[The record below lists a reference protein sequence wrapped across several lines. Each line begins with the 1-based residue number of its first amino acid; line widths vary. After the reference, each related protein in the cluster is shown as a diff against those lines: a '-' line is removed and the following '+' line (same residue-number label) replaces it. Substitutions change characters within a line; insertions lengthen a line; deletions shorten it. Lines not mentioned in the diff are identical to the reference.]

1 MTPSDG
7 KVIAKTVHGPRETP
21 ASQETHRMNRKDTT
35 HWLHRVL
42 LTTLGGLMAA
52 APQALAEGNVPD
64 QGRRLHGTA
73 RERLERTNINL
84 SSARQGNFFLS
95 GVTLEHGQLRAQGMS
110 GNDFIH
116 VKFTQTLANEL
127 VTFRITAAQRHK
139 NRYGSPIALP
149 SPHTWE
155 YKVEY
160 SSPSLGTGPLCPG
173 TEEDQWSLAIPG
185 DWAGSH
191 LTKNPYRFA
200 FACLPRV
207 AAPTLGGVAA
217 KCAELGY
224 PPWQSHDPRIDGTS
238 LPLTQEDALRHHVV
252 CTALASADY
261 CGEATPNTLNGTPI
275 KLFHTGNVPVETN
288 TSGQV
293 RIGAGPVYQDYLFE
307 AAWALVDVKTGQFI
321 NSSNSQAEPVRAQA
335 VCLTKKRWSSLPLR
349 GTCIAD
355 NDSDEL
361 TSRLPD
367 PRLPDSGKYCEDYT
381 RDELLQKGAVL
392 FSYSM
397 FLDAG
402 LYRFKHDTTQQY
414 ITTAQIILNPSL
426 TGTEP
431 IEERYKRIYQLDP
444 AIFPDAGKYQLADQ
458 GLPDSYEGPVF
469 RPSAPSHLFEGTPVS
484 RLLRYRKA
492 GSLAN
497 EPANFFTAV
506 EGSGVA
512 IPTDFFLDGVEG
524 SLYTGV
530 TPPASGPGL
539 LLFQNSAQGSF
550 LTTGNKDLVPET
562 PSELY
567 SPLIEDPMGYLPPVD
582 AYAPPRPY

>member
-1 MTPSDG
+1 
-7 KVIAKTVHGPRETP
+7 
-21 ASQETHRMNRKDTT
+21 MNRKDTS
-35 HWLHRVL
+35 HWLNRVL
-42 LTTLGGLMAA
+42 LTAMGGLMAA

-73 RERLERTNINL
+73 RERLERTNLSL
-84 SSARQGNFFLS
+84 SSALQGNVFLS

-110 GNDFIH
+110 GNAFVN
-116 VKFTQTLANEL
+116 VKFTQTIANEL

-149 SPHTWE
+149 SPYTWE

-173 TEEDQWSLAIPG
+173 AAEDRWALAIPG
-185 DWAGSH
+185 NWVGGDH
-191 LTKNPYRFA
+191 TKTSYRFA

-217 KCAELGY
+217 KCVELGY
-224 PPWQSHDPRIDGTS
+224 PPWQNNDPRIDGTS

-252 CTALASADY
+252 CTSLASADY

-275 KLFHTGNVPVETN
+275 KLFHTGNVPVETD

-293 RIGAGPVYQDYLFE
+293 RIGAGPVHQDYLFE

-321 NSSNSQAEPVRAQA
+321 PSSSSQAELVRAQA

-355 NDSDEL
+355 TDDDEL

-381 RDELLQKGAVL
+381 RDELVQLGAVL
-392 FSYSM
+392 FSYSK
-397 FLDAG
+397 FLDVG
-402 LYRFKHDTTQQY
+402 LYRFKHTPTQQY
-414 ITTAQIILNPSL
+414 LTTSHIILNPGL

-431 IEERYKRIYQLDP
+431 LEERYQRLYQPDP
-444 AIFPDAGKYQLADQ
+444 AIFPDAGNYQLADK
-458 GLPDSYEGPVF
+458 GLPDSYEGPLF
-469 RPSAPSHLFEGTPVS
+469 RPSAPLHIFEGTNVS

-492 GSLAN
+492 GSGVDG
-497 EPANFFTAV
+497 PASFFTAV
-506 EGSGVA
+506 EGNSVA
-512 IPTDFFLDGVEG
+512 IPADFILDGIEG
-524 SLYTGV
+524 YLYTAV

-562 PSELY
+562 PSEFY
-567 SPLIEDPMGYLPPVD
+567 APLTQDPMGYLPSLEFYAAPV
-582 AYAPPRPY
+582 PY